1 MLPMKNIKFLPLFM
15 LLFAAFNFTSCTQD
29 LEPVDPAIVIPDP
42 TDPTDPTEGEFKATI
57 DGSQYTASTTLV
69 YITGGSIQ
77 ISAVRASGDNFVLY
91 LDGTTAGTY
100 NALDNLLVYS
110 PAGSEYGWWAFNPD
124 DDTQNTG
131 SVIVTE
137 IDTVNQTISGT
148 FSFTGYW
155 SDLEDTSPPGPKQI
169 TNGVFTDLPYTTDSP
184 TNDTFF
190 AKVNGANFNQIDLL
204 AVTTTINELEV
215 ISIGAE
221 NANTEGIT
229 VSVKS
234 TLGVGNY
241 GITGNL
247 VTDGVQIYYT
257 SADGEEAVATSG
269 SVSITEKTADR
280 IKGTFSGNVTI
291 GSTTYSITAGS
302 FDVAY

>member
-1 MLPMKNIKFLPLFM
+1 MKNIKFLPLFM

-69 YITGGSIQ
+69 YITGGAIQ
-77 ISAVRASGDNFVLY
+77 ITAVRPSGDNFGFI
-91 LDGTTAGTY
+91 LDGTATGTY
-100 NALDNLLVYS
+100 GSVDNILTYN
-110 PAGSEYGWWAFNPD
+110 PAGSEFGWWAVNPED
-124 DDTQNTG
+124 GEQNVG

-155 SDLEDTSPPGPKQI
+155 SDFEDTSPPAPKQI

-190 AKVNGANFNQIDLL
+190 AKVNGVNFNQNNLL
-204 AVTTTINELEV
+204 TAVISVNEVEV
-215 ISIGAE
+215 ISIGVE
-221 NANTEGIT
+221 NANGEAMT
-229 VSVKS
+229 VSVS
-234 TLGVGNY
+234 TELGVGSY
-241 GITGNL
+241 PITGSLN
-247 VTDGVQIYYT
+247 TDGVQIIYT
-257 SADGEEAVATSG
+257 NAAGQEGTATSG
-269 SVSITEKTADR
+269 SVSISEVTDDR